1 MKLSKER
8 VAVLAASLVDKL
20 IAGGMIEPVGERKAL
35 AVSLDRVM
43 LDELS
48 AEDRINAEAKAL
60 MHKYDAEIA
69 KGRMDEHQV
78 FLMIKKQLVKDKGVI
93 L

>member
-8 VAVLAASLVDKL
+8 VAALSASLVDKL

-35 AVSLDRVM
+35 VASLERVVT
-43 LDELS
+43 DELGV
-48 AEDRINAEAKAL
+48 EDRINAQAKEL
-60 MHKYDAEIA
+60 MRKYEAEIA
-69 KGRMDEHQV
+69 RGHLDEQDL
-78 FLMIKKQLVKDKGVI
+78 FKMIKKQLVKEKGVI

>member
-8 VAVLAASLVDKL
+8 VAVLSSLLVDKL
-20 IAGGMIEPVGERKAL
+20 GAGGMIEPVGDRKAL
-35 AVSLDRVM
+35 VASLERVIT
-43 LDELS
+43 DELS
-48 AEDRINAEAKAL
+48 VEDRINAEAKEL
-60 MHKYDAEIA
+60 MCKYEAEIA

-78 FLMIKKQLVKDKGVI
+78 FLMIKKQLVKEKGVI